1 MPPTIDAALL
11 QQWETAHQATT
22 LPRRT
27 AALIALAWPDADAAA
42 CAALPLGEANR
53 RLLML
58 RERAFGRRLVGV
70 SNCPACGEQLEFA
83 VDSRLLAD
91 TADLPGDSLPAPAQA
106 AQARQITHDGCQVTL
121 RLPTLSDCIAA
132 ADAPDPAA
140 AYRVLMDRC
149 VTATAADG
157 TPLHKLPPALAQQLD
172 MALEAAD
179 SAAEWRLELACPS
192 CGQHSEAALDMAAF
206 YTAELD
212 AHAPRLLAEVHLL
225 ASRYGWSE
233 AEILAMS
240 RLRRDH
246 YLRLVLS

>member
-1 MPPTIDAALL
+1 MPQPIDAALL
-11 QQWETAHQATT
+11 QQWETARQAT

-27 AALIALAWPDADAAA
+27 AALIALGWPQADAED

-53 RLLML
+53 CLLLL

-70 SNCPACGEQLEFA
+70 SKCTSCGDLLEFA
-83 VDSRLLAD
+83 VDSRVLAD
-91 TADLPGDSLPAPAQA
+91 TADLPGASNPSPAQA
-106 AQARQITHDGCQVTL
+106 TQARQIEHDGCQVTL

-132 ADAPDPAA
+132 ADAPDATA
-140 AYRVLMDRC
+140 AYQVLMDRC

-157 TPLHKLPPALAQQLD
+157 TPLHTLPPALALQLD
-172 MALEAAD
+172 TALEAAD
-179 SAAEWRLELACPS
+179 SGAEWRLELACPS

-212 AHAPRLLAEVHLL
+212 AHAPRLLAEVHLM